1 MAEIL
6 AHPTV
11 AEQAPPALSDA
22 RAAAVIGLALS
33 NARLHLSDSIEMALT
48 AGAQFDAAREV
59 ARIVLGKAA
68 EIEPGMSVTALLNL
82 IETGRR

>member
-1 MAEIL
+1 MSVIV
-6 AHPTV
+6 AHPSSM
-11 AEQAPPALSDA
+11 EQTPTLSDA

-33 NARLHLSDSIEMALT
+33 NARLHLADSMEMALT
-48 AGAQFDAAREV
+48 AGTQFDAVRQV

-68 EIEPGMSVTALLNL
+68 EVEPQMTVTSLLNL

>member
-1 MAEIL
+1 MAAIVT
-6 AHPTV
+6 HPSCM
-11 AEQAPPALSDA
+11 EQAPVLSDA

-33 NARLHLSDSIEMALT
+33 NARLHLADSMELALT
-48 AGAQFDAAREV
+48 AGTQFDAARQV

-68 EIEPGMSVTALLNL
+68 EVEPNMSVTQLLNL

>member
-1 MAEIL
+1 MGSIVT
-6 AHPTV
+6 HPSSL
-11 AEQAPPALSDA
+11 EQAPVLSDA

-33 NARLHLSDSIEMALT
+33 NARLHLADSMEMALT
-48 AGAQFDAAREV
+48 AGTQFDAARQV

-68 EIEPGMSVTALLNL
+68 EIEPEMTVTSLLNL